1 VQREVRELV
10 AQRAKQVVLVGA
22 QQDGALARLG
32 DRRPPGGSS
41 ARCQR
46 IEGTAVGNHDQ
57 SERSGVAPTEPR
69 PVGGP
74 VGGAREVEREG
85 PLGGPGD
92 GGDPAYLDGG
102 RRALKEEGER

>member
-10 AQRAKQVVLVGA
+10 AQGARQVVLIGA
-22 QQDGALARLG
+22 QQDGARAGLG
-32 DRRPPGGSS
+32 DRRPPGGSR
-41 ARCQR
+41 ARCER
-46 IEGTAVGNHDQ
+46 FEGAAVGNYDQ
-57 SERSGVAPTEPR
+57 SERRGVAPTEPR
-69 PVGGP
+69 PVGGS